1 MIENMSPK
9 YGDYVDSE
17 YDNEADF
24 TIVMM
29 VSGTADD
36 IDYEGDDNDGD
47 DLPLDR
53 DRIVGILVTQHARAY
68 GGQLQL

>member
-1 MIENMSPK
+1 MLLKLCTHQTESLPLNAN
-9 YGDYVDSE
+9 VE
-17 YDNEADF
+17 
-24 TIVMM
+24 
-29 VSGTADD
+29 DD
-36 IDYEGDDNDGD
+36 DDNDGD